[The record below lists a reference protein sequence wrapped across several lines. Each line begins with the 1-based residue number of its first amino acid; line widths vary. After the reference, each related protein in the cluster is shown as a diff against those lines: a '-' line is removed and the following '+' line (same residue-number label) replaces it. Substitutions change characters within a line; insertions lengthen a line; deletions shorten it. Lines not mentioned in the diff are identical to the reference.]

1 MPKFRQQ
8 NLSFCW
14 LKLLQPEFFSIFLDL
29 TLDDVIENLTLS
41 VWVQKVIK
49 IWTWEI
55 SILTVTTSKSG
66 QNCEQNF
73 FQVKSRV
80 MVLTDSSVLFSR
92 TYCKT
97 WVGSIW
103 RAQILGFFSTLEKR
117 NRSFI
122 LERKLSS
129 NTWMWNKPLKST
141 RAWQFFSLLRIP
153 RHTKFVL
160 WPIFFTLSL
169 CLLQRKIW
177 NKSNFSL
184 FSLMVKFPMFWKE
197 SSMMTKFSPKKN
209 FILRFL
215 VRL

>member
-1 MPKFRQQ
+1 M
-8 NLSFCW
+8 
-14 LKLLQPEFFSIFLDL
+14 
-29 TLDDVIENLTLS
+29 
-41 VWVQKVIK
+41 
-49 IWTWEI
+49 WTWKI
-55 SILTVTTSKSG
+55 SILTVTTSKVTASLWT
-66 QNCEQNF
+66 ELNF
-73 FQVKSRV
+73 FQVRSRV
-80 MVLTDSSVLFSR
+80 MILTDFSVLFSR
-92 TYCKT
+92 IYCKT

-129 NTWMWNKPLKST
+129 NTWMWNKRLKST
-141 RAWQFFSLLRIP
+141 SAWQLFSLLRIS

-160 WPIFFTLSL
+160 WPFFFTLSL

-197 SSMMTKFSPKKN
+197 SSRMTKFSPKKN

>member
-1 MPKFRQQ
+1 M
-8 NLSFCW
+8 
-14 LKLLQPEFFSIFLDL
+14 
-29 TLDDVIENLTLS
+29 IENLTLS
-41 VWVQKVIK
+41 VWLQKVVK

-80 MVLTDSSVLFSR
+80 MVLTDSPVLFSR
-92 TYCKT
+92 IYCKT

-103 RAQILGFFSTLEKR
+103 RAQILVFFFFFFFLHIGKTKPFL
-117 NRSFI
+117 FF

-129 NTWMWNKPLKST
+129 NTWMWNKTLKST
-141 RAWQFFSLLRIP
+141 RAWQLFSLLRIS

-160 WPIFFTLSL
+160 WPFFFTLSL

-177 NKSNFSL
+177 NKSNFSF